1 MYWPTPA
8 GELKPVPK
16 TKILV
21 SILRG
26 DKQKQKLE
34 AVNMQIGLWSQENN
48 EKSHV
53 DLCRIRHLE
62 KSKSKNEPQAGLE
75 H

>member
-1 MYWPTPA
+1 
-8 GELKPVPK
+8 
-16 TKILV
+16 
-21 SILRG
+21 
-26 DKQKQKLE
+26 
-34 AVNMQIGLWSQENN
+34 MQIGLWSQENN